1 MDTVKFR
8 CLSEGD
14 REDFEFLEEC
24 DTAYAS
30 NVGER
35 LIQTLASLENAMS
48 GFQITRL
55 EHCLQSTT
63 RAWFDG
69 ADIDWIVS
77 TLLHDIGDIHAP
89 YDHDEYAAL
98 ILRPFV
104 REQCT
109 WTVKNHGDFQKFY
122 FAAQLDEDPHVRDQ
136 YQDEPYFDDCVQF
149 CELWDQKSFDPAYT
163 SLSIDFFS
171 PFVMEV
177 FNRKPYETAVIKSGE
192 RVGLTNPDV
201 ADIRKRAA

>member
-77 TLLHDIGDIHAP
+77 TLLHDIWDIHAP
-89 YDHDEYAAL
+89 YDHDE
-98 ILRPFV
+98 
-104 REQCT
+104 
-109 WTVKNHGDFQKFY
+109 
-122 FAAQLDEDPHVRDQ
+122 
-136 YQDEPYFDDCVQF
+136 
-149 CELWDQKSFDPAYT
+149 
-163 SLSIDFFS
+163 
-171 PFVMEV
+171 
-177 FNRKPYETAVIKSGE
+177 
-192 RVGLTNPDV
+192 
-201 ADIRKRAA
+201 